1 MTMMKNRL
9 TLFPLLMLMPFAM
22 ATKVQEPLT
31 KSYYDA
37 DLYVNYVGVDK
48 DRPSAQ
54 NVCYE
59 IEVKNIGEN
68 HIAPFYNVPFIAD
81 STKRVYYL
89 DLEQTNQVFK
99 NQAIAPGQS
108 EKFHTYVDSS
118 FSFAQRF
125 DATFTCYSHPLPEI
139 DFSGAEIKEDYKE
152 KNQYVLKV
160 DNNKI
165 PNENLA
171 LFIDVT
177 YKGEGKSFYMYFNG
191 SNRTFATNEKL
202 DLKELTINKISAYR
216 EVNKGS
222 NNNNSTSTMLWI
234 LLGIFLALILSA
246 ILVPVILTAVK
257 KRR

>member
-1 MTMMKNRL
+1 
-9 TLFPLLMLMPFAM
+9 MLMPFAM

-48 DRPSAQ
+48 DR
-54 NVCYE
+54 
-59 IEVKNIGEN
+59 
-68 HIAPFYNVPFIAD
+68 
-81 STKRVYYL
+81 
-89 DLEQTNQVFK
+89 
-99 NQAIAPGQS
+99 
-108 EKFHTYVDSS
+108 
-118 FSFAQRF
+118 QRF

-139 DFSGAEIKEDYKE
+139 DFSGADIKEDYKE

-160 DNNKI
+160 DNSKI

>member
-1 MTMMKNRL
+1 
-9 TLFPLLMLMPFAM
+9 MPFTM
-22 ATKVQEPLT
+22 ATKAQEPLT

-48 DRPSAQ
+48 DRLGPQ

-59 IEVKNIGEN
+59 IEVKNIGES
-68 HIAPFYNVPFIAD
+68 HIAPFYDVPFIAD

-89 DLEQTNQVFK
+89 DLEQTDQVFK
-99 NQAIAPGQS
+99 NQAIAPCQS
-108 EKFHTYVDSS
+108 ERFHTYVDSE

-125 DATFTCYSHPLPEI
+125 DATFTTYSHPLPDV

-152 KNQYVLKV
+152 NNQYVLKV

-222 NNNNSTSTMLWI
+222 NNTNNTSTMLWI

-246 ILVPVILTAVK
+246 ILVPVILAAVK